1 MHSKRAS
8 IYLPLR
14 SRPVPSIPAEPNRA
28 PQATQGREGRQQGAP
43 ARARDGHGVCLPWLC
58 RGLLR
63 TLAVNGWCRE
73 YSAAAQRRGGPASA
87 SLSVWNAVAFAF
99 RRCVT
104 ALGSVRGGGGG
115 LAWAAGTTDGSSGS
129 N

>member
-1 MHSKRAS
+1 MGS
-8 IYLPLR
+8 
-14 SRPVPSIPAEPNRA
+14 V
-28 PQATQGREGRQQGAP
+28 
-43 ARARDGHGVCLPWLC
+43 C

-115 LAWAAGTTDGSSGS
+115 GLAWAAGTTDGSSGS